1 MPSQKAVH
9 TDNLIIGLGI
19 AGMNLCHRL
28 EREGHSF
35 VVIDPSPAQS
45 SSLIAGGIYN
55 PIVIKRKV
63 KTWKADALF
72 DFLVPHYREM
82 EQVVGKKFLHHDF
95 PILKPISSAHE
106 LDEWQAAIDSG
117 AVTPYVT
124 GVVRGVPDGPF
135 QASVC
140 GHVIINHCGF
150 LRTDEAI
157 PAYRDHLRS
166 KGILLEEKLDF
177 SKLELTTDGIRYGN
191 LTAERVIFCEG
202 RHISGNP
209 YFNWLPMRPT
219 KGQMLTVR
227 TTSGLTSD
235 RVYNQQFYL
244 FPSREKGVFR
254 LGATYEWDD
263 LNEEPTEAARTEL
276 LDRVRKALDI
286 DMEVLD
292 QQAAIRPNVADRR
305 PLIGQHPE
313 HPRLFLFN
321 GMGSKGVMLAPW
333 FAEQLV
339 RHIYDGAEL
348 EKEADLRRFIK
359 RLTRLSSSSGQRRH
373 VP

>member
-1 MPSQKAVH
+1 MH

-19 AGMNLCHRL
+19 AGINLCHRL
-28 EREGHSF
+28 ERAGRPF
-35 VVIDPSPAQS
+35 MVTDPCPAQS

-72 DFLVPHYREM
+72 DFLVPHYSEM
-82 EQVVGKKFLHHDF
+82 EKVLGKSFLHHDL
-95 PILKPISSAHE
+95 PILKPISSEQE
-106 LDEWQAAIDSG
+106 LGEWQAAIDSG
-117 AVTPYVT
+117 AVHPYVNEV
-124 GVVRGVPDGPF
+124 GGVPDGPF
-135 QASVC
+135 QAEVC
-140 GHVIINHCGF
+140 GHVLIRHCGF
-150 LRTDEAI
+150 LRTDETI

-177 SKLELTTDGIRYGN
+177 PKLEMTDEGIRYGD

-202 RHISGNP
+202 RHISANP

-227 TTSGLTSD
+227 TGSGLTPD

-244 FPSREKGVFR
+244 FPSREKDVFR
-254 LGATYEWDD
+254 LGATYEWHD

-276 LDRVRKALDI
+276 IDRVRKALDI

-313 HPRLFLFN
+313 HGRLFLFN
-321 GMGSKGVMLAPW
+321 GMGSKGVMLAPY

-359 RLTRLSSSSGQRRH
+359 RYRNAPG
-373 VP
+373 

>member
-1 MPSQKAVH
+1 MH
-9 TDNLIIGLGI
+9 TENLIVGLGI
-19 AGMNLCHRL
+19 AGINLCHRL
-28 EREGHSF
+28 EREGRTF
-35 VVIDPSPAQS
+35 VVIDPCPAQS

-72 DFLVPHYREM
+72 GFLVPHYREM
-82 EQVVGKKFLHHDF
+82 EQMLGSSFLHHDF

-106 LDEWQAAIDSG
+106 LDEWQAAIDSE

-124 GVVRGVPDGPF
+124 EVVRQRPGGRF
-135 QASVC
+135 QESVC
-140 GHVIINHCGF
+140 GHVTIRHCGF

-157 PAYRDHLRS
+157 PAYRSHLRS
-166 KGILLEEKLDF
+166 NGILLEEKLDF
-177 SKLELTTDGIRYGN
+177 GRLEVNEEGVRYGS
-191 LTAERVIFCEG
+191 LTADRIIFCEG
-202 RHISGNP
+202 RHISENP

-227 TTSGLTSD
+227 TTSGLTPD
-235 RVYNQQFYL
+235 RIYNQQFYL

-254 LGATYEWDD
+254 LGATYEWHD

-276 LDRVRKALDI
+276 LGRVRKALDI

-313 HPRLFLFN
+313 HPPMFLFN

-359 RLTRLSSSSGQRRH
+359 RYLNR
-373 VP
+373 P